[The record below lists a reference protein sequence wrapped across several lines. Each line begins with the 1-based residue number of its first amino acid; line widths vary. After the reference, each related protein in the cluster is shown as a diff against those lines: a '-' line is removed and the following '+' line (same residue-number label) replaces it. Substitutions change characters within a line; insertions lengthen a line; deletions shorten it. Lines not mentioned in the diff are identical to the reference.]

1 MLRFKLIITFCL
13 IMVALG
19 ANPYVVNRFQD
30 ANGKTIEEIVV
41 PGIPEALRQPGPIAT
56 PSRSAVILNDVPKL
70 NWCYGCSATSA
81 AMMAGYYD
89 RNGYPNMYE
98 GPTNGGVFPGTN
110 SSWGYGECPLSAT
123 HQGYDGLSSQG
134 HVDRFWTGSVNSGD
148 DPFGTGNPTA
158 TYANCTA
165 DYMGTNQ
172 DWWSNSDGG
181 TTFYTY
187 NDGSPIY
194 DYTGGETASP
204 RKRDGIRGFRL
215 FMESRGY
222 EVTTNY
228 NQKILGYEGNTQGY
242 TLAQFQDSIDNGIPV
257 MIHIEGHTMV
267 GVGYESTNSTIY
279 IHDTWDHSMHSMTW
293 GGTYSRAAHYSV
305 SVIELASA
313 PVAGIINWIPS
324 AFSQNLELHATAT
337 QNLGITNSG
346 SGTLDYECAVAGGSG
361 AVLQENFEASSIPAS
376 WTQENVSG
384 SGNPWTIASGGH
396 SGNPDAAYEGSYNV
410 RLFNF
415 SFTPMTV
422 KLISPALDLSGATA
436 ATLSFWHA
444 QDNWGSDQ
452 DELRIYYKNSF
463 GGAWNILAT
472 YTDEVSSWTQR
483 TMALP
488 NLSSTYY
495 IAFEGTTNY
504 GYGVCLDAVEVTQQS
519 AGSSWL
525 TINSGYS
532 YSASIA
538 SGAPGHSIPIGF
550 DAAGLEAGNYSK
562 TITITSNCTINPV
575 VEIPVNLT
583 VLSPLSVPQEPTI
596 EQVPGSSRVKISWN
610 AVSGNP
616 SGYKVY
622 YCALPDFSSEVSL
635 LGTTTA
641 SRTYFVDFLAGTRT
655 KGFYRVIAFRN

>member
-134 HVDRFWTGSVNSGD
+134 HVDRFWTGSGNSGD

-215 FMESRGY
+215 FMESR
-222 EVTTNY
+222 
-228 NQKILGYEGNTQGY
+228 
-242 TLAQFQDSIDNGIPV
+242 A
-257 MIHIEGHTMV
+257 M
-267 GVGYESTNSTIY
+267 
-279 IHDTWDHSMHSMTW
+279 
-293 GGTYSRAAHYSV
+293 
-305 SVIELASA
+305 
-313 PVAGIINWIPS
+313 
-324 AFSQNLELHATAT
+324 
-337 QNLGITNSG
+337 
-346 SGTLDYECAVAGGSG
+346 
-361 AVLQENFEASSIPAS
+361 
-376 WTQENVSG
+376 
-384 SGNPWTIASGGH
+384 
-396 SGNPDAAYEGSYNV
+396 
-410 RLFNF
+410 RLR
-415 SFTPMTV
+415 
-422 KLISPALDLSGATA
+422 
-436 ATLSFWHA
+436 
-444 QDNWGSDQ
+444 Q
-452 DELRIYYKNSF
+452 
-463 GGAWNILAT
+463 
-472 YTDEVSSWTQR
+472 
-483 TMALP
+483 
-488 NLSSTYY
+488 
-495 IAFEGTTNY
+495 
-504 GYGVCLDAVEVTQQS
+504 
-519 AGSSWL
+519 
-525 TINSGYS
+525 
-532 YSASIA
+532 
-538 SGAPGHSIPIGF
+538 
-550 DAAGLEAGNYSK
+550 
-562 TITITSNCTINPV
+562 ITIRKYWDTRAI
-575 VEIPVNLT
+575 L
-583 VLSPLSVPQEPTI
+583 
-596 EQVPGSSRVKISWN
+596 
-610 AVSGNP
+610 
-616 SGYKVY
+616 KVTRW
-622 YCALPDFSSEVSL
+622 LNFK
-635 LGTTTA
+635 TA
-641 SRTYFVDFLAGTRT
+641 
-655 KGFYRVIAFRN
+655 